1 MKDKRVSFDMK
12 PKVKE
17 FYKNDIVYSNTSKES
32 IFIYIVG
39 AIFITYMI
47 NTYKRQKYIYIIYD
61 NNCNNY
67 ININRIS
74 CEIFNERYRP
84 NFKLK

>member
-47 NTYKRQKYIYIIYD
+47 NTYKR
-61 NNCNNY
+61 
-67 ININRIS
+67 
-74 CEIFNERYRP
+74 
-84 NFKLK
+84 